1 MKANELRKKYRIFIT
16 GTAMAVLLAGTA
28 ACSSQTASA
37 GTSSGGGELS
47 TAVSTESAADQESGA
62 DTDSVTASDP
72 SGQEA
77 EPETIEQE
85 TESENVGQET
95 GSGSADQET
104 ESDTAGQKTGS
115 DTAAITPGPARKDI
129 AATKTLEG
137 SEAGAHVITADGE
150 EASYTDTSI
159 VKTGDSDL
167 GDEADF
173 YGDNAAVFATNG
185 ASLTLKDLVVDTNGT
200 HANGVFSYGEGTTVD
215 ISDSYITTGGN
226 CSGGLMTT
234 GGGTMN
240 AQNLTIETSGNSSA
254 AIRSDRG
261 GGTVTVDG
269 GTYTT
274 SGVGSPVVY
283 STADITVSNAE
294 MESTASQGVVVE
306 GKNSVTLNNVELT
319 ADNNQKNGRH
329 SDYYQAVMLY
339 QSMSGDA
346 AEGTSSFAMNGG
358 KLVNQNGDIFF
369 VTNTST
375 TIDLHSAEIIN
386 QDGAGIFLRAAAAGW
401 GNTGSNGG
409 HVNLTAQDQ
418 EISGDLVVDEVSG
431 MNLYLREGSMLTG
444 AINPEGAAGS
454 VYVEI
459 EDGSK
464 WVLTGDSYVTGLTC
478 GTDAV
483 DLNGFTLH
491 VGDTTYEAGTAST
504 GEAIAF
510 TASSGESAS
519 PAGTPGKKNGT
530 GDDNMTPPDGSKRGP
545 GGSGMTPPDGSKS
558 GTGTGG
564 TTGPDGSK
572 RGPGGSGMTPPDGGR
587 KGSDGSGSSDSTS
600 SGSNDS
606 DSSGSGG
613 MTPSARSG
621 ENENTTAS
629 DPE

>member
-37 GTSSGGGELS
+37 GDSSGGGGIS
-47 TAVSTESAADQESGA
+47 TAVSTEAAADQESGA
-62 DTDSVTASDP
+62 DTEPVTTSDP

-95 GSGSADQET
+95 GSGSAEQETGSAAAGQET
-104 ESDTAGQKTGS
+104 ESAA
-115 DTAAITPGPARKDI
+115 AAITPGPDREDI
-129 AATKTLEG
+129 AATETLED

-150 EASYTDTSI
+150 EASYADTSI

-215 ISDSYITTGGN
+215 ISDSYITTSGN

-234 GGGTMN
+234 GGGTLK

-269 GTYTT
+269 GTYKT

-283 STADITVSNAE
+283 STADITVSNAL

-319 ADNNQKNGRH
+319 ADNNQKNSRH
-329 SDYYQAVMLY
+329 SDYYQAVMIY

-358 KLVNQNGDIFF
+358 KLVNQKGDIFF
-369 VTNTST
+369 ITNTST
-375 TIDLHSAEIIN
+375 TIDLNSAEIVN

-401 GNTGSNGG
+401 GNEGSNGG

-418 EISGDLVVDEVSG
+418 EINGDLIVDEDSG
-431 MNLYLREGSMLTG
+431 MNLYLREGSTLTG
-444 AINPEGAAGS
+444 AINPDGTAGS

-483 DLNGFTLH
+483 DLNGYTLH

-504 GEAIAF
+504 GEAIVF

-519 PAGTPGKKNGT
+519 PMGTPGE
-530 GDDNMTPPDGSKRGP
+530 
-545 GGSGMTPPDGSKS
+545 KS

-564 TTGPDGSK
+564 TTAPDGGKGGPGTGGMEAPDGSK
-572 RGPGGSGMTPPDGGR
+572 GGPGSSGTTPPEGSKGRPGSSGMTPSV
-587 KGSDGSGSSDSTS
+587 KSD
-600 SGSNDS
+600 
-606 DSSGSGG
+606 
-613 MTPSARSG
+613 
-621 ENENTTAS
+621 ENKNASAS